1 MKLFGTS
8 GIRGIVNREITP
20 HLALKVGMALG
31 SYVDGSVAVGHD
43 SRTSSIMLKN
53 AIISGLISCGRDVYD
68 IGLVPTPTTGIAIKN
83 FGCKAGVTVTA
94 SHNPPEY
101 NGIKIWNKEGIAFS
115 KEEKIIE
122 ELVYNNNFKLQ
133 KWDKLG
139 NILYRH
145 EESLEIHKKEII
157 KNIENKEKYKIVI
170 DCGNGAASLFSPY
183 VFKELGN
190 DVISI
195 NAHPTG
201 YFSHDLEPNRENL
214 KNLSDTVKATDAD
227 LGIAHDGDADRV
239 GIIDENGEY
248 VDYDVILA
256 LIASYVLKE
265 GDIFITTVD
274 ASMKIDRYLEKYG
287 ISVKRTKVGDVAV
300 AKEMKNVNS
309 DFGGEPSGTWI
320 FGEFQM
326 TPDGIYSGAKVLEMK
341 EKIGN
346 ICTLKKEVP
355 HYEIIREKI
364 PCENSEKNE
373 KMKSIADKISDYKD
387 VIDIDGLRVNL
398 KDSWFLIRP
407 SGTEP
412 YIRITCEAKTK
423 EKAEKLMKKCKKLFW
438 LNADEHRLH

>member
-8 GIRGIVNREITP
+8 GIRGVINKEITP
-20 HLALKVGMALG
+20 QLALKVGMALG
-31 SYVDGSVAVGHD
+31 SYIKGSVAVGHD
-43 SRTSSIMLKN
+43 PRTSSVLLKN
-53 AIISGLISCGRDVYD
+53 VVISGLISCGRDVYD
-68 IGLVPTPTTGIAIKN
+68 IGLAPTPTTGIAIRV

-101 NGIKIWNKEGIAFS
+101 NGIKLWNEEGVAFS
-115 KEEKIIE
+115 EEEKIIE
-122 ELVYNNNFKLQ
+122 DLVHKNNFNLQ
-133 KWDKLG
+133 EWDKLG
-139 NILYRH
+139 NIFYKH
-145 EESLEIHKKEII
+145 EEALEIHKEEII
-157 KNIENKEKYKIVI
+157 KNIKIKGKYKVVI
-170 DCGNGAASLFSPY
+170 DSGNGAASLFSPH

-201 YFSHDLEPNRENL
+201 YFSRGLEPNEKNL
-214 KNLSDTVKATDAD
+214 KTLSETVKNTGAD
-227 LGIAHDGDADRV
+227 LGVAHDGDADRV
-239 GIIDENGEY
+239 GIIDENGKY

-256 LIASYVLKE
+256 LIASYVSKE

-300 AKEMKNVNS
+300 AQEIKNINS

-320 FGEFQM
+320 FRKFQM

-341 EKIGN
+341 EQRGD
-346 ICTLKKEVP
+346 ICELRKEVP
-355 HYEIIREKI
+355 YYDILREKI
-364 PCENSEKNE
+364 PCENSKKLE
-373 KMKSIADKISDYKD
+373 KMKD
-387 VIDIDGLRVNL
+387 VAENVSSYEDIIDIDGLRVNL

-423 EKAEKLMKKCKKLFW
+423 EKAEKLMGKCKGLF
-438 LNADEHRLH
+438 

>member
-8 GIRGIVNREITP
+8 GIRGVVNKEITP
-20 HLALKVGMALG
+20 QLALKVGMALG
-31 SYVDGSVAVGHD
+31 SYIKGSVAVGHD

-68 IGLVPTPTTGIAIKN
+68 IGLAPTPTTGIAIRN

-101 NGIKIWNKEGIAFS
+101 NGIKLWNKEGVAFS
-115 KEEKIIE
+115 EEEKIIE
-122 ELVYNNNFKLQ
+122 DLVYNNNFKLQ

-139 NILYRH
+139 NVLYKH

-157 KNIENKEKYKIVI
+157 KNIEIKEKYKIVI
-170 DCGNGAASLFSPY
+170 DCGNGAASVFSPY
-183 VFKELGN
+183 VFKELGD

-195 NAHPTG
+195 NAHPSG
-201 YFSHDLEPNRENL
+201 YFSRGLEPNKENL
-214 KNLSDTVKATDAD
+214 KTLSETVKNTNAD
-227 LGIAHDGDADRV
+227 LGVAHDGDADRV
-239 GIIDENGEY
+239 GIVDEKGEY

-256 LIASYVLKE
+256 MIASYVLKE

-300 AKEMKNVNS
+300 AKEMKSANS

-320 FGEFQM
+320 FRKFQM

-341 EKIGN
+341 EQRGDINK
-346 ICTLKKEVP
+346 LKKEIP
-355 HYEIIREKI
+355 HYDIIREKI
-364 PCENSEKNE
+364 LCENSEKNE
-373 KMKSIADKISDYKD
+373 KMKNIADRISDYKD

-423 EKAEKLMKKCKKLFW
+423 EKAEKLMGKCKKLF
-438 LNADEHRLH
+438 

>member
-1 MKLFGTS
+1 MQ
-8 GIRGIVNREITP
+8 
-20 HLALKVGMALG
+20 
-31 SYVDGSVAVGHD
+31 
-43 SRTSSIMLKN
+43 
-53 AIISGLISCGRDVYD
+53 GR
-68 IGLVPTPTTGIAIKN
+68 
-83 FGCKAGVTVTA
+83 GVTVTA

-326 TPDGIYSGAKVLEMK
+326 TPDGIYSGTKVLEMK

-346 ICTLKKEVP
+346 ICTCTMSFYFMIIIPQNIISLRATQYV
-355 HYEIIREKI
+355 YEHIHSHFSLQSAYRRKGFLSNY
-364 PCENSEKNE
+364 C
-373 KMKSIADKISDYKD
+373 SIKTLWRIFTNIAVTTIFF
-387 VIDIDGLRVNL
+387 RV
-398 KDSWFLIRP
+398 F
-407 SGTEP
+407 
-412 YIRITCEAKTK
+412 AKV
-423 EKAEKLMKKCKKLFW
+423 
-438 LNADEHRLH
+438 